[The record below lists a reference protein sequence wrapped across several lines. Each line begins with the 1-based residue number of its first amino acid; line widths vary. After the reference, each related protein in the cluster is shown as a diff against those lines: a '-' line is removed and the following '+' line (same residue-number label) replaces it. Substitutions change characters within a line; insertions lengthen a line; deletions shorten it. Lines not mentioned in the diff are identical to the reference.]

1 MLSLSRVLTLLVAAF
16 AVAAV
21 VAVPSRTTTDDDP
34 HVNPVG
40 IITRSLR
47 PKSAVYLTN
56 AQRLARGLPL
66 NNPFYGR
73 RRAKASPSPS
83 PKPKPK
89 PRPSPSRRPSPR
101 PSYRP
106 SSTTSH
112 KSTSVTSH
120 KSSSTTSHKSSST
133 TSSHKSSSTTK
144 HKSSTTPSRKPSPR
158 PSRKPSTRPSPRPS
172 PRPSH
177 HPSPRPR
184 NTPSSRPSPKPSP
197 RPSHKPS
204 PRPSSSPACVA
215 KTGYIEA
222 KVEGQATGYVS
233 MNTNVYGEY
242 EFTTDA
248 SEALSVSLSYCAD
261 KKDTFDIMTLN
272 GAADF
277 DYLGF
282 ITGSSNHGTKRD
294 LDQGSYNYAYLGG
307 VHKERRGPAV
317 RADNTFTCAT
327 GLKESVESNVWSVNG
342 DKYLSVSWVNTDK
355 STPCVTVL
363 YFSDD
368 NNFVITADPEKYMK
382 TFGGGEITTF
392 KFVTA

>member
-66 NNPFYGR
+66 NNP
-73 RRAKASPSPS
+73 
-83 PKPKPK
+83 
-89 PRPSPSRRPSPR
+89 
-101 PSYRP
+101 
-106 SSTTSH
+106 
-112 KSTSVTSH
+112 
-120 KSSSTTSHKSSST
+120 
-133 TSSHKSSSTTK
+133 
-144 HKSSTTPSRKPSPR
+144 
-158 PSRKPSTRPSPRPS
+158 
-172 PRPSH
+172 
-177 HPSPRPR
+177 
-184 NTPSSRPSPKPSP
+184 PKPSP

-382 TFGGGEITTF
+382 TFGGGEIT
-392 KFVTA
+392 VCPRHP